1 MVRADLTDL
10 VVLLDRSGSMESIRT
25 DMEGG
30 FKSFL
35 EEQKSLPGHAVL
47 SLSQFDNVYEK
58 VYVERPIAEAPPLRI
73 KPRNSTALLDA
84 MGRLILETGQRL
96 AAKPEADR
104 PSQVIF
110 MVITDG
116 LENSSVE
123 FTREK
128 VMSMVRHQEEKY
140 SWRFLYL
147 GANQD
152 AIAVAEQL
160 GISAGAAL
168 TYSSSRS
175 PAAVRVMSK
184 AVAKMRSASPAERC
198 SSIVF
203 SDEDRKEAG
212 GS

>member
-30 FKSFL
+30 FKAFL
-35 EEQKSLPGHAVL
+35 EEQKTLPGQAVL
-47 SLSQFDNVYEK
+47 SLSQFDNVYES
-58 VYVERPIAEAPPLRI
+58 VYVERPIAKAPPLRI
-73 KPRNSTALLDA
+73 RPRNSTALLDA
-84 MGRLILETGQRL
+84 MGRLIVETGVRL

-110 MVITDG
+110 MIVTDG
-116 LENSSVE
+116 LENASVE
-123 FTREK
+123 YTREK
-128 VMSMVRHQEEKY
+128 VMAMVRHQEAKY

-152 AIAVAEQL
+152 AIAVAAEL
-160 GISAGAAL
+160 GISAGSAL
-168 TYSSSRS
+168 TYSAQAS

-184 AVAKMRSASPAERC
+184 AVARMRSVSPTSRSSDIFTAEER
-198 SSIVF
+198 
-203 SDEDRKEAG
+203 EEAG
-212 GS
+212 GG